1 MPLLDTNLRTPSQLN
16 GYEILANCQP
26 LAIPFPR
33 FNIIK
38 LEEQRA
44 LFREALL
51 EDRPFFLSLEEAE
64 VYPGQEA
71 FPLRE
76 MPLYIPR
83 RDFLNIIGNE
93 LGDEE
98 FMSPFYQAMLA
109 REERI
114 GVRKNPESPKVSN
127 MEGHYL
133 PMAVAGARLANVLD
147 LPARDGE
154 VGFDEK
160 KFLPILGLKH
170 DVVEDGIFTLTEIAE
185 VKSPLTNNHLFDAV
199 DTLTRQ
205 KQGEEATFSAKRALY
220 QAYGQK
226 IAGHKFAKLLVP
238 MKWADISASCLQ
250 DLLNDCS
257 MPVEYVLKQMTV
269 LQAMGN
275 TIMRAAGLRLAA

>member
-1 MPLLDTNLRTPSQLN
+1 MPQLDSNLRTPYQLN

-64 VYPGQEA
+64 VYPGQNA

-76 MPLYIPR
+76 VPLYISKKF
-83 RDFLNIIGNE
+83 FLGIIGE
-93 LGDEE
+93 EMGDEA
-98 FMSPFYQAMLA
+98 FISPFYKALLE
-109 REERI
+109 RKDRI
-114 GVRKNPESPKVSN
+114 GVRKNPDYPKVSN
-127 MEGHYL
+127 LEGHYL
-133 PMAVAGARLANVLD
+133 PMAVVGAKLANVLD
-147 LPARDGE
+147 LPTRDDKAE
-154 VGFDEK
+154 FDEK

-170 DVVEDGIFTLTEIAE
+170 DVVEDGIFTLEEIAE
-185 VKSPLTNNHLFDAV
+185 VQSPLTNNHLFDAV
-199 DTLTRQ
+199 DTLTRR
-205 KQGEEATFSAKRALY
+205 KQSESTTFFVKRSLYHEYGER
-220 QAYGQK
+220 
-226 IAGHKFAKLLVP
+226 IASHKLSKLLVP

-275 TIMRAAGLRLAA
+275 TIMRGAGLSLAA